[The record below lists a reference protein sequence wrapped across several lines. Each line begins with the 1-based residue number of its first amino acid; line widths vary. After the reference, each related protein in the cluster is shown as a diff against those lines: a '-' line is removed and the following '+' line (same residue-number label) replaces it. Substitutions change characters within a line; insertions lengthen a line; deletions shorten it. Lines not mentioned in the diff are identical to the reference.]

1 MTSNQSYEIPLK
13 FYNSPLFEYFFQ
25 QPIVIRYSYWTGINI
40 ESFTYRLIIEVDT
53 RCTKF
58 IIPCHCSGQN
68 WRAGRSIIARVDRP
82 PLAVYLYKASINA
95 GPRFFFWI
103 SSKFTFDERDRAI
116 RANSSWKQGRRRTVS
131 IYVARKYSSKCEI
144 SVAPCFCA
152 REREREIWHRV
163 FNQRERCGSPR
174 ALKLLDGM
182 CDTWKNRA
190 A

>member
-25 QPIVIRYSYWTGINI
+25 QPIVIRYSYWTGIDI
-40 ESFTYRLIIEVDT
+40 ESFTYRLIIEIDT

-103 SSKFTFDERDRAI
+103 SSKFTFDERDRVI
-116 RANSSWKQGRRRTVS
+116 RANSSWIQGRRRTVD
-131 IYVARKYSSKCEI
+131 ICCAQIFVEMRNIGRPMFLCE
-144 SVAPCFCA
+144 
-152 REREREIWHRV
+152 RERERNLTPRV
-163 FNQRERCGSPR
+163 
-174 ALKLLDGM
+174 
-182 CDTWKNRA
+182 
-190 A
+190 

>member
-13 FYNSPLFEYFFQ
+13 FYNNPFFEYFFQ
-25 QPIVIRYSYWTGINI
+25 QPIVIRYSYWTGIDI

-131 IYVARKYSSKCEI
+131 ISLRANIRRNAKYRSPHV
-144 SVAPCFCA
+144 SV
-152 REREREIWHRV
+152 REREREKFDNRV